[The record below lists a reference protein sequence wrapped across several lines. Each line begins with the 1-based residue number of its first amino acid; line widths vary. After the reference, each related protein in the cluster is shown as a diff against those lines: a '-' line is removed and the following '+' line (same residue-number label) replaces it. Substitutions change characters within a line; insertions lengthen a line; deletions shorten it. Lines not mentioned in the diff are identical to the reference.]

1 VNKFLLR
8 ILMLG
13 MVLPAPVAVFSADD
27 EDEAVIEEII
37 VSATRRDVAVM
48 DIPQSIQAITEETL
62 EMPIYNDVRDIY
74 NLVPG
79 AVVHSN
85 KQPAQE
91 GIQFRG
97 SGITQSNAADGLP
110 PVGYYIDDIPYV
122 DISTPVPPPI
132 STFDLQRIEV
142 IRGPQGT
149 SYGQDSTAGSVI
161 LRTNPVD
168 LEKFGYNARYGYAS
182 VKGSDGAGHTAG
194 GVLNIPIAE
203 DVFGIRL
210 AYLRE
215 EDAGYGKI
223 PGKRANPLEFSRD
236 SMRIKAR
243 WKPSDKADITLTHS
257 RWFTD
262 YQVLPGSQ
270 IADTTGGEMIISP
283 LITDMALAKYPS
295 GIPTNEYEIEWS
307 TLLAKFDLGFAEL
320 TSSTGYVDTPKKE
333 TNSEFLDY
341 GFPMAVLFNQT
352 AETLTQEFRLVSTN
366 DSELQWIVGAFFVD
380 AESEAGGFLQL
391 DLSGWGLPITDQYI
405 GDPIEM
411 ETMAIYAEIDYA
423 FNEEWSMQFGLRA
436 QDQERDS
443 SSISIYRIPGD
454 PLFGPY
460 SYPEPVGTESSD
472 FENASFR
479 LGVTWRPNENSMYY
493 LTQSSAA
500 RAPILVSAADEAV
513 LAGLGLSNLAGGD
526 ESKLNNTEVGAK
538 WTLLDGTMQLEV
550 VYAHARW
557 SEVPLRSQIANSAP
571 PTTLSIGGTDA
582 TIGAL
587 EINAVWAPTD
597 NVSFTYAGSHVDAEV
612 KSIPGP
618 GEVDNWPA
626 AIYVG
631 GDLFNYS
638 PMTHSVSMDFSQ
650 DLANGWEGFGSIAY
664 VHRDR
669 PDGFDAVFDSTA
681 YIPAREAYQNLGVT
695 FGATKEALTLSLGID
710 NATNYD
716 GMYMPRSSN
725 MINGFI
731 MAPRTVHFQ
740 IRYDG
745 M

>member
-1 VNKFLLR
+1 MNKILLR
-8 ILMLG
+8 LILLG
-13 MVLPAPVAVFSADD
+13 MVLPVPLTVFSAD
-27 EDEAVIEEII
+27 EDDDAVIEEIV

-48 DIPQSIQAITEETL
+48 DIPQSIQAITEEML
-62 EMPIYNDVRDIY
+62 EMPIYKNVRDIY

-79 AVVHSN
+79 AVVHTN
-85 KQPAQE
+85 KQPMQE
-91 GIQFRG
+91 GIQFRA

-110 PVGYYIDDIPYV
+110 PVGYYVDDIPYV
-122 DISTPVPPPI
+122 DISTPVPPSL

-168 LEKFGYNARYGYAS
+168 LEKFGYSARYGFS
-182 VKGSDGAGHTAG
+182 NVKAVDGTGHTAG

-215 EDAGYGKI
+215 EDVGYGTI
-223 PGKRANPLEFSRD
+223 TGNTANPLENSRD

-243 WKPSDKADITLTHS
+243 WKPTEKADITLTHS

-262 YQVLPGSQ
+262 YRVLPGSQ

-283 LITDMALAKYPS
+283 LITEMALTKYPS
-295 GIPTNEYEIEWS
+295 GIPTNDYEIEWT
-307 TLLAKFDLGFAEL
+307 TLLGKFDLGFAEL

-352 AETLTQEFRLVSTN
+352 AETLTQEFRLVSTS
-366 DSELQWIVGAFFVD
+366 DSDLQWIVGAFFID
-380 AESEAGGFLQL
+380 AESEASGYLQL
-391 DLSGWGLPITDQYI
+391 DLSGWGLGVTDQYI

-411 ETMAIYAEIDYA
+411 ETMAIYGEIDYT

-443 SSISIYRIPGD
+443 RSISIYRIPGD

-460 SYPEPVGTESSD
+460 SYAMPEGTESSD

-479 LGVTWRPNENSMYY
+479 LGVTWRPNDDSMYY
-493 LTQSSAA
+493 MTQSSAA
-500 RAPILVSAADEAV
+500 RAPVLVSAADEAI
-513 LAGLGLSNLAGGD
+513 LANLGLNNLAGGD

-538 WTLLDGTMQLEV
+538 WTLLEGKMQLEL

-571 PTTLSIGGTDA
+571 PTTMSIGGTDA

-587 EINAVWAPTD
+587 EVNAVWAPTD
-597 NVSFTYAGSHVDAEV
+597 NVSFTYAASHIEAEV
-612 KSIPGP
+612 KSIPSP
-618 GEVDNWPA
+618 GQVDNWPA

-638 PMTHSVSMDFSQ
+638 PMTHSFSMDFTQ

-669 PDGFDAVFDSTA
+669 PDGFDAVFDATA
-681 YIPAREAYQNLGVT
+681 YIPAREDYQNLGVN
-695 FGATKEALTLSLGID
+695 FGATKDALTISLGIT

-716 GMYMPRSSN
+716 GMYLPRSSN
-725 MINGFI
+725 MTNSFI
-731 MAPRTVHFQ
+731 MAPRTLHLQ
-740 IRYDG
+740 LSYDG